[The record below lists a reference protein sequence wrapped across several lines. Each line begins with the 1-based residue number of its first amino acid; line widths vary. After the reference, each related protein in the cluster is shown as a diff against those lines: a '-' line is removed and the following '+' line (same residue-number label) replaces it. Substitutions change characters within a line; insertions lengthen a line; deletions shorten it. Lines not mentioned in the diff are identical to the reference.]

1 MRCKVTFPKCDLS
14 YRWIIRGQGSSRAR
28 GRPGFPC
35 GDAPGAAVP
44 APGGA
49 DKEAAAAAGARLALA
64 QRTQPV
70 NFHWGSSELMSS
82 MRDPGQRRSC
92 QRLGGIPQESW
103 EGMGTLPVR
112 AAPRGRAGPG
122 AAQRP
127 GEAHRG

>member
-1 MRCKVTFPKCDLS
+1 MWCEVTFPERDLS
-14 YRWIIRGQGSSRAR
+14 YRWIIGARGSSRACSR
-28 GRPGFPC
+28 LGFAIGADTES
-35 GDAPGAAVP
+35 GDAPGAALP

-112 AAPRGRAGPG
+112 AALAPLRA
-122 AAQRP
+122 P
-127 GEAHRG
+127 GEARRG

>member
-1 MRCKVTFPKCDLS
+1 MLP
-14 YRWIIRGQGSSRAR
+14 
-28 GRPGFPC
+28 
-35 GDAPGAAVP
+35 VP
-44 APGGA
+44 AP
-49 DKEAAAAAGARLALA
+49 DKEAAAAGARLALA

-112 AAPRGRAGPG
+112 AAHGG
-122 AAQRP
+122 
-127 GEAHRG
+127 